1 MHSKIKAYLTASLIM
16 MIILLAVPL
25 PRATAE
31 TPENVK
37 YETGFY
43 YTVQE
48 GDTLWDLSRKFSDT
62 PWQWPEMWQEND
74 QIANPHRIYPGER
87 IRLYRRGGAGG
98 YDKAADGGH
107 GKAADGGHGEAAD
120 GGHGEAADG
129 SHGEAADGTSGADK
143 GLKDKPELTKLLH
156 YEYTSIDRVG
166 FIRKEPVLAHG
177 TIFKVEGQ
185 KGMISTDDLIYIRP
199 RSNFSLAPG
208 NKYTL
213 YRTLKPIKDRRTR
226 KFIGI
231 QHYFT
236 GAVEIMIK
244 RPEFVLGRVIG
255 AYRPIKI
262 GDLLMP
268 YKNRIPQVA
277 MNPSPPGLEGSI
289 IESEEHMGIFG
300 ENEIAFIDKGRS
312 AGVEPGQ
319 LYWIF
324 KQEKYRINP
333 DDKGEVTLTPVVLG
347 ELLVLH
353 TENTTATVMITDS
366 RNAIQAGAKI
376 ITPFDIR

>member
-1 MHSKIKAYLTASLIM
+1 MHSKMRSYLATSLIM

-25 PRATAE
+25 SLGAAE
-31 TPENVK
+31 TQKTVE

-43 YTVQE
+43 YTVQK

-87 IRLYRRGGAGG
+87 IRLYRRRGAEG
-98 YDKAADGGH
+98 Y
-107 GKAADGGHGEAAD
+107 GET
-120 GGHGEAADG
+120 G
-129 SHGEAADGTSGADK
+129 DGTSDADK
-143 GLKDKPELTKLLH
+143 GLEDKPELTQLLH
-156 YEYTSIDRVG
+156 YEYAAIDRVG
-166 FIRKEPVLAHG
+166 FIRKEPVLSHG

-185 KGMISTDDLIYIRP
+185 KEMISTGDLIYIRP
-199 RSNFSLAPG
+199 RPNFALSPG
-208 NKYTL
+208 DWYTI
-213 YRTLKPIKDRRTR
+213 YRTLKPIKDRKTNE
-226 KFIGI
+226 FIGI
-231 QHYFT
+231 QHYFS

-244 RPEFVLGRVIG
+244 RPEFVLGRVVA
-255 AYRPIKI
+255 AYRPIKV

-268 YKNRIPQVA
+268 YMRRIPRVS
-277 MNPSPPGLEGSI
+277 MNPSPPGLEGRI
-289 IESEEHMGIFG
+289 IESEEHQGIFG
-300 ENEIAFIDKGRS
+300 ESTIAFIDKGRS

-333 DDKGEVTLTPVVLG
+333 ADKAEVTLTPVVLG

-366 RNAIQAGAKI
+366 RRAIQAGARI
-376 ITPFDIR
+376 IAPFELE